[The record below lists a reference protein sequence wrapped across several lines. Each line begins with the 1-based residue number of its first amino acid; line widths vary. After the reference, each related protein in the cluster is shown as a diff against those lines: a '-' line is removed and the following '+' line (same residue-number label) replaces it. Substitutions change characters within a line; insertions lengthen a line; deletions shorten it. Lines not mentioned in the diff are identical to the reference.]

1 MNYRRLRRDLFS
13 SPPFSEKQFREWY
26 FCAVSIPKRGVAIF
40 VTPHC
45 FGRSAS
51 LVSLQ
56 AYIGNVLQKS
66 LIRICTL
73 ILGVWQIWTP
83 AAYADPAASSYLV
96 ARQADRQND
105 FEIAAEYYL
114 DALFFDPDNPVLAR
128 GAIDA
133 LMAFADFE
141 MAAEI
146 AEGLLGTDQADTTT
160 YMALIA
166 DAAIE
171 QDYQRIVTLLERED
185 VQTNALMDSLVLGW
199 ANIGAG
205 DLDAGFA
212 AFDRVVQDDRYKA
225 IGLSHLGFAKAFSGD
240 HEGAL
245 DTFSEISVGNFQS
258 ARTIVAEAQILAV
271 LDRRTEAARKLR
283 EAFGSSSDVAV
294 LLRRIESGAEVN
306 FDLINSAEDGMAEMF
321 FTFADALNT
330 EIPSLLNLYYAQMA
344 ASIRANDSE
353 ANLLVASMFEQFGR
367 TSMARDAYLNVQA
380 GDPAFFTAAMGVAE
394 TLRTEG
400 LIEDAVTHL
409 EGVIADIG
417 YGPYV
422 LVTLGDVNRQLKR
435 YDEAADAYT
444 KRLESGIKNGYQD
457 WYVYYVRGISYER
470 LGQWDRAEADF
481 RKSLELQPA
490 HPQVLNY
497 LGYSLMERRENLD
510 EALDM
515 IEEAVSLRP
524 DSGYIVDSLGW
535 VYYRLGRF
543 EDAVVPMELAVELLA
558 TDPIVNDHLGDVYW
572 KVGREYEA
580 RFQWQ
585 RALSFDPEPEEADRI
600 RRKLDVGLDEVLQG
614 EQTND

>member
-1 MNYRRLRRDLFS
+1 M
-13 SPPFSEKQFREWY
+13 
-26 FCAVSIPKRGVAIF
+26 
-40 VTPHC
+40 H
-45 FGRSAS
+45 
-51 LVSLQ
+51 
-56 AYIGNVLQKS
+56 KS
-66 LIRICTL
+66 LLHICVLTL
-73 ILGVWQIWTP
+73 GLGQFWTS
-83 AAYADPAASSYLV
+83 AAYADPAASSYLI

-114 DALFFDPDNPVLAR
+114 DALFFDPENPVLAR

-146 AEGLLGTDQADTTT
+146 AEGLLGTDQADTKT
-160 YMALIA
+160 YLALIA

-171 QDYQRIVTLLERED
+171 RDFQRILTMLDSED

-199 ANIGAG
+199 ANVGAG
-205 DLDAGFA
+205 NMDAGYS

-225 IGLSHLGFAKAFSGD
+225 IGLSHLGFAKAFIGD

-258 ARTIVAEAQILAV
+258 ARTIVAEAQVLAH
-271 LDRRTEAARKLR
+271 LERRTEAARKLR
-283 EAFGSSSDVAV
+283 ETFGANPDVAE
-294 LLRRIESGAEVN
+294 LLGRIESGAQVE
-306 FDLINSAEDGMAEMF
+306 FDLITSAEDGMAEMF
-321 FTFADALNT
+321 FSFADALNT
-330 EIPSLLNLYYAQMA
+330 EVPSLLNLYYAQMA
-344 ASIRANDSE
+344 AAIRVNDSQ
-353 ANLLVASMFEQFGR
+353 AILLVADIFEQFGR
-367 TSMARDAYLNVQA
+367 TSLARDAYLNVQA
-380 GDPAFFTAAMGVAE
+380 SDPAFFSAAMGVAE

-400 LIEDAVTHL
+400 MVEEAAAHL

-417 YGPYV
+417 NGPYV
-422 LVTLGDVNRQLKR
+422 LVTLGDINRQLKR
-435 YDEAADAYT
+435 YDEAVDAYT
-444 KRLESGIKNGYQD
+444 ERLESGIKNGYQD

-470 LGQWDRAEADF
+470 LGEWDRAEADF

-572 KVGREYEA
+572 KVGRDYEA

-585 RALSFDPEPEEADRI
+585 RALSFDPEPQEADRI
-600 RRKLDVGLDEVLQG
+600 RRKLDVGLDVVLQD
-614 EQTND
+614 EQTNE